1 MEKQNNHKFMCE
13 DLLTTFADR
22 CDTGRTT
29 MFSSHIQQLL
39 VLDSPEIPKISTRF
53 ENQIGAVSSSY
64 KLAKENY
71 KIVSIL
77 ERNQLN
83 KTLIVQ
89 TSDNKL
95 DIIEIKNVN
104 HITENYGFEL
114 DNNLNNYS
122 QGDIIPKDTILY
134 KSKAHDDLLN
144 FRYGVNLRAAFLSW
158 ENKTYEDG
166 NVISEAAAK
175 KLSYTSVDELY
186 VTVNNNDILLN
197 LYGDDENYKCFPNI
211 NEDINTKVL
220 CSRRRIDYK
229 NISNFSSNSLK
240 EINDRDVCFYVD
252 GTVVD
257 IEIYSNT
264 NIENLQDNHNKQIL
278 DILTKQNEYHQSLIN
293 IVEENPYLE
302 LTDEATYIYGKSL
315 EYFKEKKWY
324 FDGEFDFLVIK
335 FTVKKSK
342 PAGIGSKV
350 TNRCGNKGVISEKL
364 GIKEE
369 DVNINIDN
377 VRNVDKMPFNE
388 DGPVDIIL
396 NPLSPVN
403 RLIMGSMY
411 EHEINF
417 IVAERIKQIKDRQL
431 DDFYESILLLL
442 YDINRVQCD
451 EFESF
456 INNLDDISL
465 CHLKQEIVEEGLY
478 IHQPPFFGNISFE
491 DMRKLYK
498 KYNIHPSKL
507 FYRDDNNII
516 HEIENPIIVA
526 DIYILHLK
534 HQPLGKM
541 SARSIDKTNIKGV
554 PSKSKDKKLYQSLHS
569 TTPVRVGEMELMNLL
584 AFTKESPDVLNF
596 INNHSSNEEYRDNL
610 AYELTTGEKIENI
623 NTENMS
629 TDLMKAYLQTIGLE
643 LRHSNLVENE
653 NINKILKLL

>member
-1 MEKQNNHKFMCE
+1 MDNQSHSFMAE
-13 DLLTTFADR
+13 DLLTPLASHSSCER
-22 CDTGRTT
+22 LQ
-29 MFSSHIQQLL
+29 MFSSNIQQYL
-39 VLDSPEIPKISTRF
+39 VLDKPTTPKVFSRF
-53 ENQIGAVSSSY
+53 ENQIGKISSSY
-64 KLAKENY
+64 MQAKEDY
-71 KIVSIL
+71 KIISIL
-77 ERNQLN
+77 ERNKLN

-89 TSDNKL
+89 TQDNKL

-114 DNNLNNYS
+114 DNNLDSYS
-122 QGDIIPKDTILY
+122 QGDTIPKDTILY

-144 FRYGVNLRAAFLSW
+144 FRYGTNLRVAFLSW

-166 NVISEAAAK
+166 VVISEEAAK

-197 LYGDDENYKCFPNI
+197 LYGDNENYKCFPNI
-211 NEDINTKVL
+211 NEEINTKIL

-293 IVEENPYLE
+293 IVKENPHLD

-350 TNRCGNKGVISEKL
+350 TNRCGNKGVVSEINGKT
-364 GIKEE
+364 
-369 DVNINIDN
+369 VNLNIDN
-377 VRNVDKMPFNE
+377 IIPIDKMPFNE
-388 DGPVDIIL
+388 DGPLDLAI

-403 RLIMGSMY
+403 RLIVTSML

-417 IVAERIKQIKDRQL
+417 ITAERIKQIKNNNLGDFFNSILELL
-431 DDFYESILLLL
+431 DD
-442 YDINRVQCD
+442 INKVQHE
-451 EFESF
+451 EFMSF
-456 INNLDDISL
+456 LNTLDDISL
-465 CHLKQEIVEEGLY
+465 CHLKQEITEGGLY
-478 IHQPPFFGNISFE
+478 IHQPPFFGNVSFE
-491 DMRKLYK
+491 DMRHLYK
-498 KYNIHPSKL
+498 KYNIHPSKV
-507 FYRDDNNII
+507 FYRDDNNVV

-554 PSKSKDKKLYQSLHS
+554 PSKSKDKKLYQTPYS
-569 TTPVRVGEMELMNLL
+569 TTPVRVGEQELMNLL
-584 AFTKESPDVLNF
+584 AFEKESPNILNF

-643 LRHSNLVENE
+643 LRHSNLIENE
-653 NINKILKLL
+653 NVNKILEIL

>member
-1 MEKQNNHKFMCE
+1 MENNQSHSFMAE
-13 DLLTTFADR
+13 DLLTPSANCADISR
-22 CDTGRTT
+22 LQ
-29 MFSSHIQQLL
+29 MFSQHTSQML
-39 VLDSPEIPKISTRF
+39 VLNNPEPPKIFSRF
-53 ENQIGAVSSSY
+53 ENQIGNITSSFRT
-64 KLAKENY
+64 AEQDY
-71 KIVSIL
+71 KIISIL

-83 KTLIVQ
+83 KTLVIQ
-89 TSDNKL
+89 TADNRL

-114 DNNLNNYS
+114 DNNLDNYS
-122 QGDIIPKDTILY
+122 QGDTIPKESILY

-144 FRYGVNLRAAFLSW
+144 FRYGVNLRVAFLSW

-166 NVISEAAAK
+166 NVISEEAAK

-186 VTVNNNDILLN
+186 VTINNNDILLN
-197 LYGDDENYKCFPNI
+197 IYGDNENYKCFPNI

-252 GTVVD
+252 GAVVD

-293 IVEENPYLE
+293 IIKENPHLE

-342 PAGIGSKV
+342 PAGIGSKI
-350 TNRCGNKGVISEKL
+350 TNRCGNKGVISDKL
-364 GIKEE
+364 GIVEE
-369 DVNINIDN
+369 NLEVEVSNIIPIN
-377 VRNVDKMPFNE
+377 KMPFNE
-388 DGPVDIIL
+388 EGYIDLVV

-403 RLIMGSMY
+403 RLIMTSLK
-411 EHEINF
+411 EHETNF
-417 IVAERIKQIKDRQL
+417 IVTERIKQIKDRVL

-451 EFESF
+451 EFENF

-465 CHLKQEIVEEGLY
+465 CHLKQEIIEGGLY
-478 IHQPPFFGNISFE
+478 IHQPPFFGNVSFE
-491 DMRKLYK
+491 DMRYLYK
-498 KYNIHPSKL
+498 KYNIHPSKV
-507 FYRDDNNII
+507 FYRDDNNIV

-541 SARSIDKTNIKGV
+541 SVRSIDKTNIKGV
-554 PSKSKDKKLYQSLHS
+554 PSKSKDKKLYQTPYS
-569 TTPVRVGEMELMNLL
+569 TTPVRVGEQELMNLL
-584 AFTKESPDVLNF
+584 AFDKESKNILNF

-653 NINKILKLL
+653 NVNKILEIL

>member
-1 MEKQNNHKFMCE
+1 MENNTPHQLFFE
-13 DLLTTFADR
+13 ELLSPLSNKNSAERSQMYSQHLTQ
-22 CDTGRTT
+22 
-29 MFSSHIQQLL
+29 ML
-39 VLDSPEIPKISTRF
+39 VLDSPTQPKVFTRF
-53 ENQIGAVSSSY
+53 ENQLGEISSSFR
-64 KLAKENY
+64 KSSSDY
-71 KIVSIL
+71 KIISIL

-83 KTLIVQ
+83 KTLVVQ

-114 DNNLNNYS
+114 DNNLDKYS
-122 QGDIIPKDTILY
+122 QGDIISKDTILY

-144 FRYGVNLRAAFLSW
+144 FRYGVNLRATFLSW

-197 LYGDDENYKCFPNI
+197 LYGDDENYKCFPSI
-211 NEDINTKVL
+211 NEEINTKIL

-229 NISNFSSNSLK
+229 NISNFSSIALK
-240 EINDRDVCFYVD
+240 EINEKDVCFYVD

-264 NIENLQDNHNKQIL
+264 NIENLKDNHNKQIL
-278 DILTKQNEYHQSLIN
+278 DLLTKQNEYHQSLIN
-293 IVEENPYLE
+293 IINENPHLE

-315 EYFKEKKWY
+315 EYFKDKKWY

-364 GIKEE
+364 GIKED
-369 DVNINIDN
+369 DVNINIDSI
-377 VRNVDKMPFNE
+377 RNVDKMPFNE

-417 IVAERIKQIKDRQL
+417 IVTERIKQIKNNNL
-431 DDFYESILLLL
+431 EDFFNDILELL
-442 YDINRVQCD
+442 YDINKVQYK
-451 EFESF
+451 EFMDF
-456 INNLDDISL
+456 LNTLDDISL
-465 CHLKQEIVEEGLY
+465 CHLKQEIIEEGLY
-478 IHQPPFFGNISFE
+478 IHQPPFFGNVSFE

-498 KYNIHPSKL
+498 KYNIYPSKL
-507 FYRDDNNII
+507 FYRDDDNII

-653 NINKILKLL
+653 NVNKILELL

>member
-1 MEKQNNHKFMCE
+1 MENNTPHQLFFE
-13 DLLTTFADR
+13 ELLSPGSNKNDPMRQQMMAQ
-22 CDTGRTT
+22 
-29 MFSSHIQQLL
+29 HITQML
-39 VLDSPEIPKISTRF
+39 VLDNPSNPKIFTRF
-53 ENQIGAVSSSY
+53 ENQLGEISSSFR
-64 KLAKENY
+64 KSSSDY
-71 KIVSIL
+71 KIISIL

-83 KTLIVQ
+83 KTLVVQ
-89 TSDNKL
+89 TIDNKL

-114 DNNLNNYS
+114 DNNLDNYS

-166 NVISEAAAK
+166 NVISNVAGD
-175 KLSYTSVDELY
+175 KLSYTEVHEVY
-186 VTVNNNDILLN
+186 VTANNNDLLLN
-197 LYGDDENYKCFPNI
+197 LLGENGDYKCFANVGEKI
-211 NEDINTKVL
+211 VNKIL

-229 NISNFSSNSLK
+229 NISNFSSNALK
-240 EINDRDVCFYVD
+240 EINEKDVCFYVD
-252 GTVVD
+252 GSVVD

-264 NIENLQDNHNKQIL
+264 NIENLKDNHNKQIL
-278 DILTKQNEYHQSLIN
+278 DLLTKQNEYHQSLIN
-293 IVEENPYLE
+293 IIKENPDLE

-315 EYFKEKKWY
+315 EYFKEKKWN

-364 GIKEE
+364 GIKDD
-369 DVNINIDN
+369 DVSINIDS
-377 VRNVDKMPFNE
+377 VRNVDKIPFNE

-403 RLIMGSMY
+403 RLIIGSMY

-417 IVAERIKQIKDRQL
+417 IVTERIKQIKSFNL
-431 DDFYESILLLL
+431 EDFFDNMLELLN
-442 YDINRVQCD
+442 DINTVQYE
-451 EFESF
+451 EFWSF
-456 INNLDDISL
+456 LNTLDDISL
-465 CHLKQEIVEEGLY
+465 CHLKQEIIEEGLY
-478 IHQPPFFGNISFE
+478 IHQPPFFGNVSFE
-491 DMRKLYK
+491 DMRNLYK
-498 KYNIHPSKL
+498 KYDIHPSKL
-507 FYRDDNNII
+507 FYRDDNNIV

-643 LRHSNLVENE
+643 LRHSNLIENE
-653 NINKILKLL
+653 NVNKILELL